1 MSTPRY
7 DLIRAD
13 VDDLHAKHFAKSL
26 DIKKSH
32 KNFVKG
38 LNKAFSPLTEST
50 AFSYAKAAYHADIVH
65 IEQYFNVEKN
75 GCHYDVILMIAEKG
89 AKYVSKKQ
97 MQKCYKS
104 VDKAMETCR
113 VLNMLFG
120 VNLFEDHIVH

>member
-1 MSTPRY
+1 MSAPRY

-13 VDDLHAKHFAKSL
+13 VDDLHAKYFAKSL

-50 AFSYAKAAYHADIVH
+50 AFSYAKAAYHANIVH

-75 GCHYDVILMIAEKG
+75 RCHYG
-89 AKYVSKKQ
+89 
-97 MQKCYKS
+97 
-104 VDKAMETCR
+104 
-113 VLNMLFG
+113 VLCINAIFFG
-120 VNLFEDHIVH
+120 